1 MSETRIVC
9 AEQAGQRADVFISS
23 AFGLTRTAAAR
34 MLSEGD
40 ALIGGRSAEKNFRL
54 REGDAVTVTFPPPR
68 ETETV
73 PERLPLEIVYEDADI
88 AVINK
93 PSGMV
98 VHPAAGNE
106 SGTLVNALL
115 YHMGDRLSGIGGERR
130 PGIVHRIDKD
140 TSGLLVIAKN
150 DFAHVR
156 LSEELK
162 SHSIDREYKAIAVG
176 GFRMDTGTIDKP
188 IGRNP
193 RDRKKMA
200 VVSDGRSA
208 ITHYRVAERFDGF
221 TFLEMKLETGRTH
234 QIRVHLSSIGHPIL
248 GDAVYGGGKTKFEK
262 QNARLISGQVLHAWR
277 LTLTHPR
284 SGELMH
290 FECALPDAFE
300 ELLCKLRASFAHTV
314 GEL

>member
-1 MSETRIVC
+1 MSETRIVD
-9 AEQAGQRADVFISS
+9 AEAAGQRADVFISS

-40 ALIGGRSAEKNFRL
+40 ALIGGQPAEKNFRL
-54 REGDAVTVTFPPPR
+54 REGDSVTVTFLPPR
-68 ETETV
+68 KTETA
-73 PERLPLEIVYEDADI
+73 PEPLPLEIVYEDADI

-106 SGTLVNALL
+106 RGTLVNALL

-150 DFAHVR
+150 DFAHVK
-156 LSEELK
+156 LSDGLK
-162 SHSIDREYKAIAVG
+162 SHSIDREYKAFVTG
-176 GFRMDTGTIDKP
+176 SFRADMGTVDKP
-188 IGRNP
+188 FGRNP
-193 RDRKKMA
+193 KDRKKMA
-200 VVSDGRSA
+200 VIPGGRPA
-208 ITHYRVAERFDGF
+208 VTHYSVAERFEGF
-221 TFLEMKLETGRTH
+221 TLLELKLETGRTH

-248 GDAVYGGGKTKFEK
+248 GDTVYGGGKTKFEK
-262 QNARLISGQVLHAWR
+262 QNAELISGQALHAWR

-290 FECALPDAFE
+290 FESALPKDFE
-300 ELLCKLRASFAHTV
+300 RLLYKLRASFPHMV
-314 GEL
+314 GGS